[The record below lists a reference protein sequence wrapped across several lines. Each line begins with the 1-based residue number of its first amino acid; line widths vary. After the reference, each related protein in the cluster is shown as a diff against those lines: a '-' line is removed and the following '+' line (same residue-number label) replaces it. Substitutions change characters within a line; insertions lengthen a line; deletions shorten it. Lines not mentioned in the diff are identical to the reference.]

1 MKFLKSI
8 VIQVIFV
15 KKIIIFLGLIRLVEN
30 IKPLDL
36 LKYNPPYNLTV
47 IARDDASCCKDA
59 IRNLHQNEAHVY
71 ITIEDVNNN
80 KPEFPHCSE
89 YSNQAKVLEGQ
100 YRGGNGT
107 IIIKAEATDEDSGMN
122 GDVIYSLYY
131 GRSET
136 RKPFVIDAVTGELRP
151 SAYFVF
157 DRETKAYEE
166 VTIKV
171 SLITKEI
178 TFFRL
183 LIEENVL

>member
-1 MKFLKSI
+1 M
-8 VIQVIFV
+8 
-15 KKIIIFLGLIRLVEN
+15 
-30 IKPLDL
+30 DL
-36 LKYNPPYNLTV
+36 FKYNPPYNLTV
-47 IARDDASCCKDA
+47 IARDDSSCCKD
-59 IRNLHQNEAHVY
+59 INKHLHQNQAHVY

-80 KPEFPHCSE
+80 KPEFSYCSE
-89 YSNQAKVLEGQ
+89 YSNRAKILEGQ

-122 GDVIYSLYY
+122 GEVMYSLYY

-136 RKPFVIDAVTGELRP
+136 RKPFVIDSVTGELRP

-171 SLITKEI
+171 FLK
-178 TFFRL
+178 
-183 LIEENVL
+183 